1 MLSFE
6 TVSSLKTVLRT
17 VFMKSE
23 KWAEITEEIAKLW
36 KVRVM
41 HSPVVD

>member
-23 KWAEITEEIAKLW
+23 KWVEIREEITKLW

-41 HSPVVD
+41 YSPVVD